1 MRLTRRKRT
10 LALLAAVL
18 CLLTSVAQAAG
29 SIDLTRKPTLTLTY
43 RDGKTALS
51 GAKFSIYRVA
61 DADETGE
68 LTVRSEFDEFD
79 LDIRGKNDRRWREMA
94 QTLESYVL
102 RRELTPADSGKTD
115 KTGMLTFPTQGKA
128 LAAGLYLVIGER
140 HTQGGNDYDAEPFFV
155 LLPTQDLE
163 NNEWVYDVSA
173 NVKFGKTPVP
183 DDGDTVTRKVLKVW
197 DDDGAED
204 SRPQE
209 ITVELLRNGKVYDTV
224 KLSEKNNWRYTWL
237 DLDADTRWSVTEKTV
252 SGYTVSITREG
263 ITFVVTNTK
272 KPERTDTPDT
282 PVKPSNPSKPSSPA
296 KPTLPQ
302 TGAVWWHVEAL
313 TLSGLVFLILGALD
327 RKTEA

>member
-1 MRLTRRKRT
+1 MTRRKRT

-29 SIDLTRKPTLTLTY
+29 SIDLTRKPTLTLTC

-79 LDIRGKNDRRWREMA
+79 LDIREKNDRRWREMA

-115 KTGMLTFPTQGKA
+115 KTGMLTFPTQGKT

-237 DLDADTRWSVTEKTV
+237 DLDADARWSVTEKTV

-272 KPERTDTPDT
+272 KPDRTDTPDT

-296 KPTLPQ
+296 KTTLPQ

-313 TLSGLVFLILGALD
+313 ALSGLVFLILGALD

>member
-1 MRLTRRKRT
+1 MTRRKRT
-10 LALLAAVL
+10 LVLLAAVL

-115 KTGMLTFPTQGKA
+115 KTGMLTFPTQGKT

-155 LLPTQDLE
+155 LLPTQDLG

-237 DLDADTRWSVTEKTV
+237 NLDADARWSVTEKTV

-272 KPERTDTPDT
+272 KPDRTDAPDT

-313 TLSGLVFLILGALD
+313 ALSGLVFLILGALD

>member
-1 MRLTRRKRT
+1 MTRRKRA
-10 LALLAAVL
+10 LALLAVVL

-51 GAKFSIYRVA
+51 GAQFSIYRVA

-115 KTGMLTFPTQGKA
+115 KTGMLTFPTQGKT

-237 DLDADTRWSVTEKTV
+237 DLDADARWSVTEKTV

-272 KPERTDTPDT
+272 KPDRTDTPDT
-282 PVKPSNPSKPSSPA
+282 PAKPSNPSKPSSPA

-313 TLSGLVFLILGALD
+313 ALSGLVFLILGALD

>member
-1 MRLTRRKRT
+1 MTRRKRT
-10 LALLAAVL
+10 LALLATVL

-43 RDGKTALS
+43 RDGKTALF

-115 KTGMLTFPTQGKA
+115 KTGMLTFPTQGKT

-140 HTQGGNDYDAEPFFV
+140 HTQGGNDYDAEPFFA

-237 DLDADTRWSVTEKTV
+237 DLDADARWSVTEKTV

-272 KPERTDTPDT
+272 KPDRTDTPDT
-282 PVKPSNPSKPSSPA
+282 PVKPSNPSKPSSPT

-313 TLSGLVFLILGALD
+313 ALSGLVFLILGALD

>member
-1 MRLTRRKRT
+1 MTRRKRT
-10 LALLAAVL
+10 LVLLAAVL

-29 SIDLTRKPTLTLTY
+29 SIDLTRKPTLTLTC

-115 KTGMLTFPTQGKA
+115 KTGMLTFPTQGKT

-140 HTQGGNDYDAEPFFV
+140 HPQGGNDYDAEPFFV

-237 DLDADTRWSVTEKTV
+237 DLDADARWSVTEKTV

-272 KPERTDTPDT
+272 KPDRTDTPDT

-313 TLSGLVFLILGALD
+313 ALSGLVFLILGALD

>member
-29 SIDLTRKPTLTLTY
+29 SIDLSRKPTLTLTY

-51 GAKFSIYRVA
+51 SAKFSIYRVA

-115 KTGMLTFPTQGKA
+115 KTGMLTFPTQGKT

-183 DDGDTVTRKVLKVW
+183 DDGDTVTCKVLKVW

-237 DLDADTRWSVTEKTV
+237 DLDADARWSVTEKTV

-272 KPERTDTPDT
+272 KPDRTDTPDT

-313 TLSGLVFLILGALD
+313 ALSGLVFLILGALD

>member
-43 RDGKTALS
+43 RDGKTALF

-115 KTGMLTFPTQGKA
+115 KTGMLTFPTQGKT
-128 LAAGLYLVIGER
+128 LVAGLYLVIGER

-237 DLDADTRWSVTEKTV
+237 DLDADARWSVTEKTV

-272 KPERTDTPDT
+272 KPDRTDTPDT

-313 TLSGLVFLILGALD
+313 ALSGLVFLILGALD
-327 RKTEA
+327 RKREL

>member
-1 MRLTRRKRT
+1 MRLTRRKRA

-29 SIDLTRKPTLTLTY
+29 SIDLSRKPTLTLTY

-115 KTGMLTFPTQGKA
+115 KTGMLTFPTQGKT

-163 NNEWVYDVSA
+163 NNARVYDVSA
-173 NVKFGKTPVP
+173 NAKFGKTPVP

-237 DLDADTRWSVTEKTV
+237 DLDADARWSVTEKTV

-313 TLSGLVFLILGALD
+313 ALSGLVFLILGALD

>member
-1 MRLTRRKRT
+1 MTRRKRT

-29 SIDLTRKPTLTLTY
+29 SIDLSRKPTLTLTY

-68 LTVRSEFDEFD
+68 LTVRSEYDEFD

-115 KTGMLTFPTQGKA
+115 KAGMLTFPTQGKT

-173 NVKFGKTPVP
+173 NVKFDKTPVP
-183 DDGDTVTRKVLKVW
+183 DDDDTVTRKVLKVW

-237 DLDADTRWSVTEKTV
+237 DLDADARWSVTEKTV

-272 KPERTDTPDT
+272 KPDRTDTPDT

-313 TLSGLVFLILGALD
+313 ALSGLVFLILGALD

>member
-1 MRLTRRKRT
+1 MTRRKRT

-102 RRELTPADSGKTD
+102 RREFTPTDSGKTD
-115 KTGMLTFPTQGKA
+115 KTGMLTFPTQGKT

-140 HTQGGNDYDAEPFFV
+140 HTQGGNDYDAEPFFA

-197 DDDGAED
+197 DDDGAGD

-224 KLSEKNNWRYTWL
+224 KLSEKNNWRYTWR
-237 DLDADTRWSVTEKTV
+237 DLDADARWSVTEKTV

-272 KPERTDTPDT
+272 KPDRTDTPDT

-313 TLSGLVFLILGALD
+313 ALSGLVFLILGALD

>member
-1 MRLTRRKRT
+1 MTRRKRT
-10 LALLAAVL
+10 LVLLAAVL

-115 KTGMLTFPTQGKA
+115 KTGMLTFPTQGKT

-197 DDDGAED
+197 DDDGAEN

-224 KLSEKNNWRYTWL
+224 KLSEKNNWRYTCL
-237 DLDADTRWSVTEKTV
+237 DLDADARWSVTEKTV

-272 KPERTDTPDT
+272 KPDRTDTPDT

-313 TLSGLVFLILGALD
+313 ALSGLVFLILGALD

>member
-1 MRLTRRKRT
+1 MTRRKRT
-10 LALLAAVL
+10 LVLLAAVL

-115 KTGMLTFPTQGKA
+115 KTGMLTFPTQGKT

-140 HTQGGNDYDAEPFFV
+140 HTQGGNGYDAEPFFV

-209 ITVELLRNGKVYDTV
+209 ITVELHRNGKEYDTV

-237 DLDADTRWSVTEKTV
+237 DLDADARWSVTEKTV

-272 KPERTDTPDT
+272 KPDRTDTPDT
-282 PVKPSNPSKPSSPA
+282 PVKHSNPSKPSSPA

-313 TLSGLVFLILGALD
+313 ALSGLVFLILGALD

>member
-1 MRLTRRKRT
+1 MTRRKRT

-115 KTGMLTFPTQGKA
+115 KTGMLTFPTQGKT

-224 KLSEKNNWRYTWL
+224 KLSERNNWRYTWL
-237 DLDADTRWSVTEKTV
+237 DLDADARWSVTEKTV

-272 KPERTDTPDT
+272 KPDRTDMPDT
-282 PVKPSNPSKPSSPA
+282 PVKPSNPSSPA

-302 TGAVWWHVEAL
+302 TGAVWWHVETLA
-313 TLSGLVFLILGALD
+313 LSGLVFLILGALD

>member
-1 MRLTRRKRT
+1 MTRRKRT
-10 LALLAAVL
+10 LVLLAAVL

-115 KTGMLTFPTQGKA
+115 KTGMLTFPTQGKT

-204 SRPQE
+204 SRPRE

-237 DLDADTRWSVTEKTV
+237 DLDADARWSVTEKTV

-272 KPERTDTPDT
+272 KPDRTDTPDT
-282 PVKPSNPSKPSSPA
+282 PVKPSNPSKPSSLT

-313 TLSGLVFLILGALD
+313 ALSGLVFLILGALD

>member
-1 MRLTRRKRT
+1 MTRRKRT

-29 SIDLTRKPTLTLTY
+29 SIDLTRKPTLMLTY

-115 KTGMLTFPTQGKA
+115 KTGMLTFPTQGKT

-155 LLPTQDLE
+155 LLPTQDVE

-302 TGAVWWHVEAL
+302 TGAVWWHGEAL
-313 TLSGLVFLILGALD
+313 ALSGLVFLILGALD

>member
-1 MRLTRRKRT
+1 MTRRKRT

-115 KTGMLTFPTQGKA
+115 KTGMLTFPTQGKT

-140 HTQGGNDYDAEPFFV
+140 HTQGGTDYDAEPFFV
-155 LLPTQDLE
+155 LLPTQDKHF
-163 NNEWVYDVSA
+163 A
-173 NVKFGKTPVP
+173 Q
-183 DDGDTVTRKVLKVW
+183 
-197 DDDGAED
+197 
-204 SRPQE
+204 RPCAGR
-209 ITVELLRNGKVYDTV
+209 V
-224 KLSEKNNWRYTWL
+224 
-237 DLDADTRWSVTEKTV
+237 
-252 SGYTVSITREG
+252 
-263 ITFVVTNTK
+263 
-272 KPERTDTPDT
+272 
-282 PVKPSNPSKPSSPA
+282 
-296 KPTLPQ
+296 
-302 TGAVWWHVEAL
+302 
-313 TLSGLVFLILGALD
+313 LILCYTAVQAPVHKLRLGERHPAHRAPKTNPNVSRD
-327 RKTEA
+327 RHCRAHTHPYRQLRRVSSRYRW

>member
-1 MRLTRRKRT
+1 MTRRKRT
-10 LALLAAVL
+10 LVLLAAVL

-68 LTVRSEFDEFD
+68 LTVRFEFDEFD

-115 KTGMLTFPTQGKA
+115 KTGMLTFPTQGKT
-128 LAAGLYLVIGER
+128 LATGLYLVIGER

-237 DLDADTRWSVTEKTV
+237 DLDADARWSVTEKTV

-272 KPERTDTPDT
+272 KPDRTDTPDT
-282 PVKPSNPSKPSSPA
+282 PAKPSNPSKPSSPA

-313 TLSGLVFLILGALD
+313 ALSGLVFLILGALD

>member
-1 MRLTRRKRT
+1 MTRRKRT
-10 LALLAAVL
+10 LALLATVL

-51 GAKFSIYRVA
+51 GAKFSICRVA

-102 RRELTPADSGKTD
+102 RRELTPTDSGKTD
-115 KTGMLTFPTQGKA
+115 KTGMLTFPTQGKT

-140 HTQGGNDYDAEPFFV
+140 HTQGGNGYDAEPFFV

-237 DLDADTRWSVTEKTV
+237 DLDADARWSVTEKTV

-272 KPERTDTPDT
+272 KPDRTDTPDT

-313 TLSGLVFLILGALD
+313 ALSGLVFLILGALD

>member
-1 MRLTRRKRT
+1 MTRRKRT

-102 RRELTPADSGKTD
+102 RREFTPTDSGKTD
-115 KTGMLTFPTQGKA
+115 KTGMLTFPTQGKT

-140 HTQGGNDYDAEPFFV
+140 HTQGGNDYDAEPFFA

-197 DDDGAED
+197 DDDGAGD

-237 DLDADTRWSVTEKTV
+237 DLDADARWSVTEKTV

-272 KPERTDTPDT
+272 KPDRTDTPDM
-282 PVKPSNPSKPSSPA
+282 PVKPSNPSKPLSPA

-313 TLSGLVFLILGALD
+313 ALSGLVFLILGALD

>member
-1 MRLTRRKRT
+1 MTRRKRT
-10 LALLAAVL
+10 LVLLAAVL

-115 KTGMLTFPTQGKA
+115 KTGMLTFPTQGKT

-140 HTQGGNDYDAEPFFV
+140 HTQGGNGYDAEPFFV

-237 DLDADTRWSVTEKTV
+237 DLDADARWSVTEKTV

-272 KPERTDTPDT
+272 KPDRTDTPDM
-282 PVKPSNPSKPSSPA
+282 PVKPSNPSKPLSPA

-313 TLSGLVFLILGALD
+313 ALSGLVFLILGALD

>member
-1 MRLTRRKRT
+1 MTRRKRA

-115 KTGMLTFPTQGKA
+115 KTGMLTFPMQGKT

-282 PVKPSNPSKPSSPA
+282 PVNPSNPSKPSSPT

-313 TLSGLVFLILGALD
+313 ALSGLVFLILGALD

>member
-1 MRLTRRKRT
+1 MTRRKRT
-10 LALLAAVL
+10 PALLAAVL

-102 RRELTPADSGKTD
+102 RRELTPTDSGKTD
-115 KTGMLTFPTQGKA
+115 KTGMLTFPTQGKT

-140 HTQGGNDYDAEPFFV
+140 HTQGGNDYDAEPFFA

-197 DDDGAED
+197 DDDGAGD

-237 DLDADTRWSVTEKTV
+237 DLDADARWSVTEKTV

-272 KPERTDTPDT
+272 KPDRTDTPDT

-313 TLSGLVFLILGALD
+313 ALSGLVFLILGALD

>member
-1 MRLTRRKRT
+1 MTRRKRT

-18 CLLTSVAQAAG
+18 CLLTNVAQAAG

-51 GAKFSIYRVA
+51 GAQFSIYRVA

-115 KTGMLTFPTQGKA
+115 KTGMLTFPTQGKT

-237 DLDADTRWSVTEKTV
+237 DLDADARWSVTEKTV

-272 KPERTDTPDT
+272 KPDRTDTPDT
-282 PVKPSNPSKPSSPA
+282 PVKPSNPSSPA

-313 TLSGLVFLILGALD
+313 ALSGLVFLILGALD

>member
-1 MRLTRRKRT
+1 MTRRKRT

-115 KTGMLTFPTQGKA
+115 KTGMLTFPTQGKT

-197 DDDGAED
+197 DDGAED

-237 DLDADTRWSVTEKTV
+237 DLDADARWSVTEKTV

-272 KPERTDTPDT
+272 TPDRTDTPDT

-313 TLSGLVFLILGALD
+313 ALSGLVFLILGALD

>member
-1 MRLTRRKRT
+1 MTRRKRT
-10 LALLAAVL
+10 LVLLAAVL

-68 LTVRSEFDEFD
+68 LTIRSEFDEFD

-102 RRELTPADSGKTD
+102 RRELTPADSRKTD
-115 KTGMLTFPTQGKA
+115 KTGMLTFPTQGKT

-140 HTQGGNDYDAEPFFV
+140 HTQGGNDYDAEPFFA

-209 ITVELLRNGKVYDTV
+209 ITVELLRNGKVFDTV

-237 DLDADTRWSVTEKTV
+237 DLDADARWSVTEKTV

-272 KPERTDTPDT
+272 KPDRTDTPDT

-313 TLSGLVFLILGALD
+313 ALSGLVFLILGALD

>member
-1 MRLTRRKRT
+1 MTRRKRT
-10 LALLAAVL
+10 LVLLAAVL

-29 SIDLTRKPTLTLTY
+29 SIDLTQKPTLTLTC

-102 RRELTPADSGKTD
+102 RREFTPTDSGKTD
-115 KTGMLTFPTQGKA
+115 KTGMLTFPTQGKT

-204 SRPQE
+204 SRPRE

-237 DLDADTRWSVTEKTV
+237 DLDADARWSVTEKTV

-272 KPERTDTPDT
+272 KPDRTDTPDT

-313 TLSGLVFLILGALD
+313 ALSGLVFLILGALD

>member
-1 MRLTRRKRT
+1 MTRRKRT
-10 LALLAAVL
+10 LALLATVL

-115 KTGMLTFPTQGKA
+115 KAGMLTFPTQGKT

-197 DDDGAED
+197 DDGAED

-237 DLDADTRWSVTEKTV
+237 DLDADARWSVTEKTV

-272 KPERTDTPDT
+272 KPDRTDTPDT

-313 TLSGLVFLILGALD
+313 ALSGLVFLILGALD

>member
-1 MRLTRRKRT
+1 MTRRKRT
-10 LALLAAVL
+10 LVLLAAVL

-29 SIDLTRKPTLTLTY
+29 SIDLTRKPTLTLTC

-115 KTGMLTFPTQGKA
+115 KTGMLTFPTQGKT

-140 HTQGGNDYDAEPFFV
+140 HTQGGNGYDAEPFFV

-237 DLDADTRWSVTEKTV
+237 DLDADARWSVTEKTV

-272 KPERTDTPDT
+272 KPDRTDTPDT

-313 TLSGLVFLILGALD
+313 ALSGLVFLILGALD

>member
-1 MRLTRRKRT
+1 MTRRKRT
-10 LALLAAVL
+10 LVLLAAVL

-102 RRELTPADSGKTD
+102 RRELTPTDSGKTD
-115 KTGMLTFPTQGKA
+115 KTGMLTFPTQGKT

-140 HTQGGNDYDAEPFFV
+140 HTQSGNDYDAEPFFV

-204 SRPQE
+204 SRPRE

-237 DLDADTRWSVTEKTV
+237 DLDADARWSVTEKTV

-272 KPERTDTPDT
+272 KPDRTDTPDT

-313 TLSGLVFLILGALD
+313 ALSGLVFLILGALD

>member
-1 MRLTRRKRT
+1 
-10 LALLAAVL
+10 
-18 CLLTSVAQAAG
+18 
-29 SIDLTRKPTLTLTY
+29 
-43 RDGKTALS
+43 
-51 GAKFSIYRVA
+51 
-61 DADETGE
+61 
-68 LTVRSEFDEFD
+68 
-79 LDIRGKNDRRWREMA
+79 MA

-102 RRELTPADSGKTD
+102 RREFTPTDSGKTD
-115 KTGMLTFPTQGKA
+115 KTGMLTFPTQGKT

-140 HTQGGNDYDAEPFFV
+140 HTQGGNDYDAEPFFA

-197 DDDGAED
+197 DDDGAGD

-237 DLDADTRWSVTEKTV
+237 DLDADARWSVTEKTV

-272 KPERTDTPDT
+272 KPDRTDTPDT

-313 TLSGLVFLILGALD
+313 ALSGLVFLILGALD

>member
-1 MRLTRRKRT
+1 MTRRKRT

-115 KTGMLTFPTQGKA
+115 KTGMLTFPTQGKT

-140 HTQGGNDYDAEPFFV
+140 HTQGGYDYDAEPFFV

-173 NVKFGKTPVP
+173 NVKFDKTPVP

-224 KLSEKNNWRYTWL
+224 KLSERNNWRYTWL
-237 DLDADTRWSVTEKTV
+237 DLDADARWSVTEKTV

-272 KPERTDTPDT
+272 KPDRTDTPDT
-282 PVKPSNPSKPSSPA
+282 PAKPSNPSKPSSPA

-313 TLSGLVFLILGALD
+313 ALSGLVFLILGALD
-327 RKTEA
+327 RKIEA

>member
-1 MRLTRRKRT
+1 MTRRKRT
-10 LALLAAVL
+10 LVLLAAVL

-51 GAKFSIYRVA
+51 GAKFSICRVA

-79 LDIRGKNDRRWREMA
+79 LDIRGRNDRRWREMA
-94 QTLESYVL
+94 QPLESYVL

-115 KTGMLTFPTQGKA
+115 KTGMLTFPTQGKT

-140 HTQGGNDYDAEPFFV
+140 HTQDGNDYDAEPFFV

-197 DDDGAED
+197 EDDGAED

-237 DLDADTRWSVTEKTV
+237 DLDADARWSVTEKTV

-272 KPERTDTPDT
+272 KPDRTDTPDT

-313 TLSGLVFLILGALD
+313 ALSGLVFLILGALD

>member
-1 MRLTRRKRT
+1 MTRRKRT

-29 SIDLTRKPTLTLTY
+29 SIDLSRKPTLTLTY
-43 RDGKTALS
+43 RDGKTALF

-102 RRELTPADSGKTD
+102 RRELAPTDSGKTD
-115 KTGMLTFPTQGKA
+115 KAGMLTFPTQRKT
-128 LAAGLYLVIGER
+128 LPAGLYLVIGER

-237 DLDADTRWSVTEKTV
+237 DLDADARWSVTEKTV

-272 KPERTDTPDT
+272 KPDRTDTPDT

-313 TLSGLVFLILGALD
+313 ALSGLVFLILGALD

>member
-1 MRLTRRKRT
+1 MTRRKRT
-10 LALLAAVL
+10 LVLLAAVL

-29 SIDLTRKPTLTLTY
+29 SIDLSRKPTLTLTY

-115 KTGMLTFPTQGKA
+115 KTGMLTFPTQGKT

-140 HTQGGNDYDAEPFFV
+140 HTQGGNGYDAEPFFV

-204 SRPQE
+204 SRPRE

-237 DLDADTRWSVTEKTV
+237 DLDADARWSVTEKTV

-272 KPERTDTPDT
+272 KPDRTDTPDT

-313 TLSGLVFLILGALD
+313 ALSGLVFLILGALD

>member
-1 MRLTRRKRT
+1 MTRRKRT

-115 KTGMLTFPTQGKA
+115 KTGMLTFPTQGKT

-272 KPERTDTPDT
+272 KPERTDTPNT
-282 PVKPSNPSKPSSPA
+282 PVKPSNPSKPSSSA

-313 TLSGLVFLILGALD
+313 ALSGLVFLILGALD

>member
-1 MRLTRRKRT
+1 MTRRKRT

-29 SIDLTRKPTLTLTY
+29 SIDLSRKPTLTMTY

-102 RRELTPADSGKTD
+102 RRGLTPADSGKTD
-115 KTGMLTFPTQGKA
+115 KTGMLAFPTQGKT

-237 DLDADTRWSVTEKTV
+237 DLDADARWSVTEKTV

-272 KPERTDTPDT
+272 KPDRTDTPDT

-313 TLSGLVFLILGALD
+313 ALSGLVFLILGALD

>member
-1 MRLTRRKRT
+1 MTRRKRT

-29 SIDLTRKPTLTLTY
+29 SIDLSRKPTLTLTY

-68 LTVRSEFDEFD
+68 LTVRAKFDEFD

-115 KTGMLTFPTQGKA
+115 KTGMLTFPTQGKT

-197 DDDGAED
+197 DDGAED

-237 DLDADTRWSVTEKTV
+237 DLDADARWSVTEKTV

-272 KPERTDTPDT
+272 KPDRTDTPDT

-302 TGAVWWHVEAL
+302 TGTVWWHVEAL
-313 TLSGLVFLILGALD
+313 ALSGLVFLILGALD

>member
-1 MRLTRRKRT
+1 MTRRKRT
-10 LALLAAVL
+10 LVLLAAVL

-29 SIDLTRKPTLTLTY
+29 SIDLTRKPTLTLTC

-115 KTGMLTFPTQGKA
+115 KTGMLTFPTQGKT

-163 NNEWVYDVSA
+163 NNEWVYDISA

-237 DLDADTRWSVTEKTV
+237 DLDADARWSVTEKTV

-272 KPERTDTPDT
+272 KPDRTDTPDT

-313 TLSGLVFLILGALD
+313 ALSGLVFLILGALD
-327 RKTEA
+327 RKTKA